1 MSSPTFDTH
10 SAIHD
15 RRLRS
20 SESLASTKLYESIMD
35 VMGQM
40 QQRLFSVETTEKDN
54 LSNQVASVLEL
65 VQGLQQQ
72 LVSIENI
79 QKDHLTNKLA
89 SVYTLVEETKK
100 DMRNRMEILEFQ
112 VTESIDALDKRVSN
126 PSQELVKIR
135 QTQQQ
140 GFAKVTSEI
149 KEWESRLKQG
159 KSSKAEDQCN
169 TLTEL
174 TSQVKK
180 LELTVHGQ
188 GPKRAG
194 PAASGSYTKELLQRL
209 DNHVGRAPRLILA
222 SMFADRSQK
231 QLIDTETSKYVDK
244 WGHDLRPSEG

>member
-1 MSSPTFDTH
+1 MSSPTFDTPY
-10 SAIHD
+10 AIHD

-20 SESLASTKLYESIMD
+20 SESFASSKLYESIMD

-72 LVSIENI
+72 LVNVEKI
-79 QKDHLTNKLA
+79 QKDQLTNKLG

-100 DMRNRMEILEFQ
+100 DMRKRMEILEFQ
-112 VTESIDALDKRVSN
+112 VTEGIDALDKRVGN

-135 QTQQQ
+135 QTQQE
-140 GFAKVTSEI
+140 GFAKVISEI
-149 KEWESRLKQG
+149 KNWESRLQQG
-159 KSSKAEDQCN
+159 KSSKVEDQRN
-169 TLTEL
+169 ALTEL

-188 GPKRAG
+188 APKRAG
-194 PAASGSYTKELLQRL
+194 PEASGSHSKELLRRL
-209 DNHVGRAPRLILA
+209 DNHVGRAPSLVLA
-222 SMFADRSQK
+222 SMFTDRSQK
-231 QLIDTETSKYVDK
+231 QLIDTETAKYIDK